1 MEDFQMKMYEVLE
14 LQNLYN
20 SIANI
25 KLPLKTTYKFT
36 RLMKRAEEEI
46 SFYQEKFREIV
57 EEYGVKEN
65 GEYKITPDGQSIAII
80 PGKEVE
86 CNTKLAELR
95 NLDVLID
102 GIKFSIEELEGID
115 VSISEL
121 SCLMSLIED

>member
-1 MEDFQMKMYEVLE
+1 MKMFEVLE
-14 LQNLYN
+14 LQNLYS
-20 SIANI
+20 SIADI

-36 RLMKRAEEEI
+36 RLMKRAEEELT
-46 SFYQEKFREIV
+46 FYQEKFREIV

-65 GEYKITPDGQSIAII
+65 GQYKLTPDGQSIAII

-102 GIKFSIEELEGID
+102 GIKFSIEELDGID

>member
-1 MEDFQMKMYEVLE
+1 MKMFEVLE

-20 SIANI
+20 SIADI

-36 RLMKRAEEEI
+36 RLMKRAEEELT
-46 SFYQEKFREIV
+46 FYQEKFREIV

-65 GEYKITPDGQSIAII
+65 GQYKLTSDGQSIAII

-86 CNTKLAELR
+86 CNTKLTELR

-121 SCLMSLIED
+121 SCIMSLIED

>member
-1 MEDFQMKMYEVLE
+1 MKMYEVLE

-20 SIANI
+20 SIINV

-36 RLMKRAEEEI
+36 RLMKRAKEEI
-46 SFYQEKFREIV
+46 AFYQEKFREIV

-65 GEYKITPDGQSIAII
+65 GEYKLTPDGQSIAII
-80 PGKEVE
+80 PGKELE
-86 CNTKLAELR
+86 CNNKLAELR

-115 VSISEL
+115 MSISEL

>member
-1 MEDFQMKMYEVLE
+1 MKMYEILDLQVL
-14 LQNLYN
+14 YK
-20 SIANI
+20 SIANT

-46 SFYQEKFREIV
+46 TFYQEKFREIV
-57 EEYGVKEN
+57 EEYGVIEN
-65 GEYKITPDGQSIAII
+65 GEYKLTPDGQSIAII

-95 NLDVLID
+95 NLDVFID

>member
-1 MEDFQMKMYEVLE
+1 MKMFEILE

-20 SIANI
+20 SIINI

-36 RLMKRAEEEI
+36 RLMRRAEEEI

-65 GEYKITPDGQSIAII
+65 GEYKLTSNGQSIAIV

-86 CNTKLAELR
+86 CNQKLAELR
-95 NLDVLID
+95 NLDVQID
-102 GIKFSIEELEGID
+102 NIKFSIEELEGID

>member
-1 MEDFQMKMYEVLE
+1 MKMYEVLD
-14 LQNLYN
+14 LQILYN
-20 SIANI
+20 SIANV

-46 SFYQEKFREIV
+46 AFYQEKFREII

-65 GEYKITPDGQSIAII
+65 GEYKLTSDGQSIVII
-80 PGKEVE
+80 PGKEIE
-86 CNTKLAELR
+86 CNTRLTELR
-95 NLDVLID
+95 NLDVSIE
-102 GIKFSIEELEGID
+102 GIKFTIDELEGID

>member
-1 MEDFQMKMYEVLE
+1 MKMYEILDLQVL
-14 LQNLYN
+14 YT

-36 RLMKRAEEEI
+36 RLMRRAEEEI

-57 EEYGVKEN
+57 EEYGVKEED
-65 GEYKITPDGQSIAII
+65 GQYKLTPDGQSIVII

-95 NLDVLID
+95 NLDVPID
-102 GIKFSIEELEGID
+102 DIKFSIEELEKID

>member
-1 MEDFQMKMYEVLE
+1 MKMYEVLE
-14 LQNLYN
+14 LQKLYN
-20 SIANI
+20 SISNI

-46 SFYQEKFREIV
+46 AFYQQKFGEIV

-65 GEYKITPDGQSIAII
+65 GEYKFSSDGMSIAII
-80 PGKEVE
+80 PGKEAE
-86 CNTKLAELR
+86 CSEKLTELR
-95 NLDVLID
+95 NLDVLIND
-102 GIKFSIEELEGID
+102 IKFSIDELEGID

>member
-1 MEDFQMKMYEVLE
+1 MKMYEVIE
-14 LQNLYN
+14 LQNLYS

-36 RLMKRAEEEI
+36 RLMRRAEEELA
-46 SFYQEKFREIV
+46 FYQEKFREIV

-65 GEYKITPDGQSIAII
+65 GQYKLTPDGQSIAII

-102 GIKFSIEELEGID
+102 GIKFTIEELEGID

-121 SCLMSLIED
+121 SCLMSLIEE